1 MMSFQIIFKDYKP
14 QIALGVGLLGVSVY
28 QFIGGDVL
36 TGSALLA
43 GAFAGSFFGGKKTIV
58 VSTERYEKLLSVTNE
73 IKNGNLEPRVVDI
86 DINTPLGKISNNVNE
101 FLDQVEA
108 LQRETITSINKA
120 KDGKVYR
127 NIFDGGLKGIF
138 KSNAIHISKGVE
150 GVIDGQKGKAKG
162 VLADKFDELGNGT
175 NGINDVQRDLNQ
187 CIEAMIEI
195 TSTSASTAQKSDDSL
210 ESINRVSG
218 ELTEML
224 ELINNSTEAINSLT
238 ERTAEISSI
247 VLLIKDIADQTNLLA
262 LNAAIEAARAGEHG
276 RGFAVVAEE
285 VKKLA
290 DRTAKAT
297 GEISITIQ
305 TLQQETTG
313 IQTNS
318 ERIDTIANT
327 SGESV
332 SEFQSLLRE
341 FNTDANTTAQI
352 SHKLENSIFVTLV
365 KIDHIIYKTKSYS
378 AILNERTED
387 VFPTTHE
394 CRLGKWY
401 FEGEGKK
408 RFECKKAYPLI
419 DTPHKIVHNAVHKS
433 LETISSS
440 SGFQVS
446 HIGSMVENFAEM
458 ERASSELFS
467 LLDEL
472 AIDDVPCVKE
482 QKV

>member
-1 MMSFQIIFKDYKP
+1 MMNFQTIFKDYKP
-14 QIALGVGLLGVSVY
+14 QIALGIGLLGVSVY
-28 QFIGGDVL
+28 QFIGGDML

-43 GAFAGSFFGGKKTIV
+43 GAFAGSFFGGKKTITV
-58 VSTERYEKLLSVTNE
+58 NAQTYEKLLSVTSE
-73 IKNGNLEPRVVDI
+73 AKSGNLEPRVVGI
-86 DINTPLGKISNNVNE
+86 DINTPLGKVSNNINE
-101 FLDQVEA
+101 LLDQVEA
-108 LQRETITSINKA
+108 LQRETITSIDRA
-120 KDGKVYR
+120 QEGKVYR
-127 NIFDGGLKGIF
+127 NIFCSGFKGGF
-138 KSNAIHISKGVE
+138 KRNAIRTSEGIE

-162 VLADKFDELGNGT
+162 VLANKFDELSNGT
-175 NGINDVQRDLNQ
+175 KGISDVQRDLNQ
-187 CIEAMIEI
+187 GIEAMIEI
-195 TSTSASTAQKSDDSL
+195 TSTSASTAQKSNDSL
-210 ESINRVSG
+210 ESINQVSK

-224 ELINNSTEAINSLT
+224 ELINSSTEAINSLT

-313 IQTNS
+313 IQANS
-318 ERIDTIANT
+318 ERIDAIANT

-332 SEFQSLLRE
+332 SEFQSLLKE
-341 FNTDANTTAQI
+341 FNADANTTAQI
-352 SHKLENSIFVTLV
+352 SHKLENSIFITLV

-378 AILNERTED
+378 AILNERIDD

-419 DTPHKIVHNAVHKS
+419 DTPHKVVHNAVLDN
-433 LETISSS
+433 LEAISSS

-446 HIGSMVENFAEM
+446 HVDSMVENFVEM

-472 AIDDVPCVKE
+472 ARDDAPCIKE
-482 QKV
+482 RKA